1 MASPRRSGIKAR
13 EKGRRPI
20 IKITKQRP
28 WLALV
33 LLTAIGVVG
42 FIDRIIMNV
51 LAEPLRREFGLSDLQ
66 LGVVNGLAFALLNV
80 VLGLVIARL
89 AERTRRMTL
98 ISIGTVLWSIA
109 TAACGLAGTFTQL
122 LLARV
127 SVGVG
132 EAVGLSSTYSVV
144 SDYFPREKR
153 ATMMSALNLAP
164 PIGAFLGASGGAVI
178 AQIYGW
184 RTALFVAAVP
194 GLILAILLA
203 LFVAEPKRGQFDDAA
218 GSDEVPPMGTVI
230 GRFLAWPTMRNM
242 LAGATIASMVG
253 FGLNAFLAAY
263 LIRRFGYTLVEAGLV
278 AGLVAS
284 LPSTL
289 SILGAGWLSDR
300 FAARGDRRGYALMPA
315 LTLLISAPLY
325 AFAITRDQPAMIVA
339 LVGLCGLFQY
349 TYLGPTAGTFQNMLS
364 ARMRATGT
372 AFTGMIYSLVGGG
385 FGPLILGAVSDR
397 YAAAG
402 VASGVA
408 LGFAMATLSLL
419 YLWSSLHYWLASRS
433 IEADFA
439 RPIG

>member
-1 MASPRRSGIKAR
+1 M
-13 EKGRRPI
+13 
-20 IKITKQRP
+20 
-28 WLALV
+28 ALV

-51 LAEPLRREFGLSDLQ
+51 LAEPLRREFGLSDMQ
-66 LGVVNGLAFALLNV
+66 LGIVNGLAFAVLNV
-80 VLGLVIARL
+80 VLGLFVARI
-89 AERTRRMTL
+89 AERTRRLTL
-98 ISIGTVLWSIA
+98 VSIGTILWSIA
-109 TAACGLAGTFTQL
+109 TAACGLAGNFTQL

-132 EAVGLSSTYSVV
+132 EAVGLPATYSVV

-164 PIGAFLGASGGAVI
+164 PIGAFLGASGGAII

-184 RTALFVAAVP
+184 RTALFVAAIP

-203 LFVAEPKRGQFDDAA
+203 VFVAEPQRGRYDEQAA
-218 GSDEVPPMGTVI
+218 DEAVPSIGAVI
-230 GRFLAWPTMRNM
+230 GRYLAWPTMRNM
-242 LAGATIASMVG
+242 LCGATIASMVG

-289 SILGAGWLSDR
+289 SILGAGWLSDK

-315 LTLLISAPLY
+315 VTLLVSAPLY
-325 AFAITRDQPAMIVA
+325 AFAITRDNPAMIVA
-339 LVGLCGLFQY
+339 LVGLTGLFQY

-372 AFTGMIYSLVGGG
+372 AFTGMIYTLVGGG
-385 FGPLILGAVSDR
+385 FGPLLLGVVSDR
-397 YAAAG
+397 YAASG
-402 VASGVA
+402 IPSGVA
-408 LGFAMATLSLL
+408 LGFAMATASLL
-419 YLWSSLHYWLASRS
+419 YIWAAFHYWLASRS
-433 IEADFA
+433 IEADFQ

>member
-1 MASPRRSGIKAR
+1 MKTIK
-13 EKGRRPI
+13 ERPY
-20 IKITKQRP
+20 
-28 WLALV
+28 LALV
-33 LLTAIGVVG
+33 LLTSIGVVG

-51 LAEPLRREFGLSDLQ
+51 LAEPLRQEFALSDMQ
-66 LGVVNGLAFALLNV
+66 LGVVNGLAFAVLNV
-80 VLGLVIARL
+80 VLGLVVARF

-109 TAACGLAGTFTQL
+109 TAACGLASNFTQL

-132 EAVGLSSTYSVV
+132 EAVGLPSTHSVV

-153 ATMMSALNLAP
+153 ATMMSVLNLAP

-194 GLILAILLA
+194 GLILAVLLA
-203 LFVAEPKRGQFDDAA
+203 MFVAEPKRGRFDEPGASDA
-218 GSDEVPPMGTVI
+218 VPSIGTVI
-230 GRFLAWPTMRNM
+230 GRYLSWPTMRNM

-263 LIRRFGYTLVEAGLV
+263 LIRRFGFTLVEAGLV

-289 SILGAGWLSDR
+289 SILGAGWLADR
-300 FAARGDRRGYALMPA
+300 FAARGDRRGYALTPA
-315 LTLLISAPLY
+315 VTLLISAPLY
-325 AFAITRDQPAMIVA
+325 AFAITRDEPAMIIA

-372 AFTGMIYSLVGGG
+372 AFTGMIYTLVGGG
-385 FGPLILGAVSDR
+385 FGPLILGFVSDR
-397 YAAAG
+397 YAASG
-402 VASGVA
+402 ISSGVA

-419 YLWSSLHYWLASRS
+419 YLWAALHYWLASRT